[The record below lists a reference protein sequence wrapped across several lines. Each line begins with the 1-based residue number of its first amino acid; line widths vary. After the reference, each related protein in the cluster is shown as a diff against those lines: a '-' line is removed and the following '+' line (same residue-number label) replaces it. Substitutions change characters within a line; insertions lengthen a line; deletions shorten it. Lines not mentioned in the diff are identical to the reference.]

1 MKKTHFLKI
10 AVVSMALAFMSG
22 CASQGGFQGTM
33 DKVGGVAS
41 SAAGGIANAGG
52 SLFKGYESGV
62 NVTDETVAQIKPGM
76 AMAEVR
82 ALTGASPNISVGSN
96 NTEIWTYDYLHMP
109 HFGANTEEK
118 TVIRFDGKGKVIYAE
133 KSAGNS
139 GAKTGNPLLDAARAQ
154 GQTL

>member
-22 CASQGGFQGTM
+22 CASQGGFQGAV

-41 SAAGGIANAGG
+41 SAANGIADAGG
-52 SLFKGYESGV
+52 SFFKGYESGTK
-62 NVTDETVAQIKPGM
+62 VTDETLALIEPGM
-76 AMAEVR
+76 TMAEVKT
-82 ALTGASPNISVGSN
+82 LIGASPNISVGSN

-118 TVIRFDGKGKVIYAE
+118 TVIRFDNKGNVLYAE
-133 KSAGNS
+133 KSGGNS

-154 GQTL
+154 GQL